1 MSENIVYQHLRN
13 IADSLGIKYRCTQQE
28 CNFIKL
34 NTQEIYPK

>member
-13 IADSLGIKYRCTQQE
+13 IAHSLVIKYR

-34 NTQEIYPK
+34 DTQEIYPK